1 MADSPPSPDQY
12 HAYAS
17 NGLQVLQAATNAHQA
32 IFQDSQTQDLGDQH
46 HDLQQAAQQAAQQH
60 LQQQEHQQHD
70 EQQQQQQQQQH
81 DHQLDQDVK
90 DIASTLPET
99 PGHQHLAIA
108 PNPLDSSP
116 ARIIAD
122 PAALAAV
129 AAAAGAQDAFGHD
142 ALTQEALAHEALA
155 ARAAQDAK
163 VKCDAIRPCKPCMD
177 LNLECTNNR
186 VVKRR
191 GPPNKAVEAI
201 RLKKRL
207 TEAAAQD
214 ILAGGAIAQIGSY
227 TSTTPHSAAQALVSI
242 AGNEPGVGLD
252 GEAIAPR
259 PILEA
264 LVDDFFTYIHP
275 LCPFPHQPTFQAA
288 FVNRDD
294 RTDPEF
300 LALLASMIGA
310 LVSSFPRTA
319 RAHLKSQQSVH
330 IFPRAIVM
338 IEKCRDIALEARG
351 AKWSSKQPKS
361 LNDAATS
368 YFLALSAG
376 YTLQFNLFRLHLAEA
391 LSVMNELGFNRPKHP
406 GDLPTFGNDTCER
419 GPDKLPFNH
428 IKDQVGKKIFWCIFL
443 GVRSLFQLGA
453 SHAGLFICPPTPSQ
467 PYPAYP
473 ANADDKDIQA
483 NEVLE
488 QDPTTTTLM
497 TGFRIAADIYM
508 TMNGIV
514 SVEMAYGL
522 DSLKW
527 SGQRQL
533 MKEGLAALVSND
545 QQGAPS
551 NVFDDQGLEYV
562 PPGNANAQGPHD
574 VRQFIKTQ
582 PARRRLLQLEI
593 QKANVFTSQLATRSY
608 FVELYFSRRNLYDP
622 DIQLL
627 AANSEASDEER
638 EEMREEESVRI
649 MMTQERDQII
659 DDLLLVLG
667 GISQRNLEPNGNS
680 IITKI
685 RQRPG
690 RDPLS
695 DTHKEALSS
704 LLLVL
709 TRLEKTGSSGAP
721 NESMTDQEEE
731 EELSH
736 WASLRDYQMRF
747 SAHGDT
753 PGTSSSR
760 PTLAA
765 TP

>member
-1 MADSPPSPDQY
+1 M
-12 HAYAS
+12 H
-17 NGLQVLQAATNAHQA
+17 
-32 IFQDSQTQDLGDQH
+32 
-46 HDLQQAAQQAAQQH
+46 
-60 LQQQEHQQHD
+60 
-70 EQQQQQQQQQH
+70 
-81 DHQLDQDVK
+81 
-90 DIASTLPET
+90 
-99 PGHQHLAIA
+99 
-108 PNPLDSSP
+108 
-116 ARIIAD
+116 
-122 PAALAAV
+122 
-129 AAAAGAQDAFGHD
+129 
-142 ALTQEALAHEALA
+142 
-155 ARAAQDAK
+155 
-163 VKCDAIRPCKPCMD
+163 
-177 LNLECTNNR
+177 
-186 VVKRR
+186 
-191 GPPNKAVEAI
+191 
-201 RLKKRL
+201 
-207 TEAAAQD
+207 
-214 ILAGGAIAQIGSY
+214 
-227 TSTTPHSAAQALVSI
+227 
-242 AGNEPGVGLD
+242 
-252 GEAIAPR
+252 
-259 PILEA
+259 
-264 LVDDFFTYIHP
+264 
-275 LCPFPHQPTFQAA
+275 
-288 FVNRDD
+288 
-294 RTDPEF
+294 
-300 LALLASMIGA
+300 
-310 LVSSFPRTA
+310 
-319 RAHLKSQQSVH
+319 
-330 IFPRAIVM
+330 
-338 IEKCRDIALEARG
+338 
-351 AKWSSKQPKS
+351 
-361 LNDAATS
+361 
-368 YFLALSAG
+368 
-376 YTLQFNLFRLHLAEA
+376 
-391 LSVMNELGFNRPKHP
+391 
-406 GDLPTFGNDTCER
+406 
-419 GPDKLPFNH
+419 
-428 IKDQVGKKIFWCIFL
+428 
-443 GVRSLFQLGA
+443 RSLFQLGA

-488 QDPTTTTLM
+488 QDPTATTLM

-533 MKEGLAALVSND
+533 MKEGLAAVKTSLDQLPPELQLVSSD

-593 QKANVFTSQLATRSY
+593 QKANIFTSQLATRSY

-685 RQRPG
+685 RQVASTLLQSAPG

-747 SAHGDT
+747 SAHG
-753 PGTSSSR
+753 GY
-760 PTLAA
+760 AGHI
-765 TP
+765 